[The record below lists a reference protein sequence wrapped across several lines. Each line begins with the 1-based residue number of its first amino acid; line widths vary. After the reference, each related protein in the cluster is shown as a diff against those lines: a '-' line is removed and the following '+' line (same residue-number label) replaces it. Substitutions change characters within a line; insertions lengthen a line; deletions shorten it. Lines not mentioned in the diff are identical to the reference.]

1 MKHDNTSTEQSRL
14 LEAQIKSIE
23 HDLMYNK
30 LTIYTLSDLEA
41 ATNKFLDITK
51 PIDKPNNFNSN
62 QNLI

>member
-1 MKHDNTSTEQSRL
+1 MTHDTTSTEQSRL
-14 LEAQIKSIE
+14 LLAQIKAIE

-51 PIDKPNNFNSN
+51 PVSKPHNFNTN

>member
-14 LEAQIKSIE
+14 LCAQIKSIE

-30 LTIYTLSDLEA
+30 ATIYTISDLQA
-41 ATNKFLDITK
+41 TTNKFLDITK